1 MNVYLITI
9 SQPFDNNIEL
19 IIAAQNKKEAIK
31 LFKIKLSY
39 SLNKEVNSFCK
50 NFINNLEERK
60 EHLDNSLN
68 KKEINNEV
76 YNYYYEED
84 KSTLFCDK
92 LSFSLKDYFDHK
104 IKFKKQLK
112 QIVFDKYNQKNGSLQ
127 GNLDSDNFTIEDLT
141 KKANSKKNSS
151 ILNFKSIYV
160 G

>member
-1 MNVYLITI
+1 MNVYLMRI
-9 SQPFDNNIEL
+9 SQPCGDDIEL
-19 IIAAQNKKEAIK
+19 IIASQNKKEAIK

-39 SLNKEVNSFCK
+39 SLNKKVNSFCK

-76 YNYYYEED
+76 YNYYYED
-84 KSTLFCDK
+84 KSTLFGDK
-92 LSFSLKDYFDHK
+92 LSCSLKDYFDYK

-127 GNLDSDNFTIEDLT
+127 GNIDSDNFTIEDLT

-151 ILNFKSIYV
+151 VLNFKSIYV
-160 G
+160 GR